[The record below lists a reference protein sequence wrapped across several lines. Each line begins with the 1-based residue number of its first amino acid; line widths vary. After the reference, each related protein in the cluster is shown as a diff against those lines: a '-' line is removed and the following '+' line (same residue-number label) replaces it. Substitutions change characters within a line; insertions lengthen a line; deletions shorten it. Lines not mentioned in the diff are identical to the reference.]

1 MLFVNRR
8 YEMKPNLILSLE
20 LAVVLLLLNIVSH
33 LFGLYF
39 IKDYYCCPLNF

>member
-1 MLFVNRR
+1 
-8 YEMKPNLILSLE
+8 MKPNLILSLE

-39 IKDYYCCPLNF
+39 IKIICLTN